1 MDRETTDMQDAR
13 TGFRR
18 STRLLLLTCLTVL
31 PGCRAAW
38 LTNWCSGLR
47 QPPVSVASPAT
58 VDVESE
64 APGPVKLTPVHGRA
78 STVPVGVP
86 GSPRSAV
93 PPEVPLAGEAA
104 SRGHQLPPYRER
116 FRRLR
121 SALRESETGPAPP
134 PPPVPRDLSIS
145 EIRLAAAAENV
156 ASRGRRVAVDERPW
170 VASFPLPAR
179 VTPPVVRLPDIS
191 DWGEPRITRVAR
203 VRWWFPFV
211 GPGSTRWTLVAPIVL
226 GALVGLFW
234 RIRRRKAAAAG

>member
-1 MDRETTDMQDAR
+1 MDRKTTDIQDAR

-18 STRLLLLTCLTVL
+18 WTRLLPLMLTCLTVL

-38 LTNWCSGLR
+38 LTDWCSGLR
-47 QPPVSVASPAT
+47 QPPAT

-64 APGPVKLTPVHGRA
+64 APGPVKSTRVHSRA
-78 STVPVGVP
+78 NTVPVGVP
-86 GSPRSAV
+86 GPPRSAI
-93 PPEVPLAGEAA
+93 PPEVPLAGEPA
-104 SRGHQLPPYRER
+104 SREHRLPPYHER

-134 PPPVPRDLSIS
+134 PPPVPRDLSIG

-156 ASRGRRVAVDERPW
+156 ASRGRRVAVDESPW
-170 VASFPLPAR
+170 AASFPLPAR

-203 VRWWFPFV
+203 VRWWFPFA
-211 GPGSTRWTLVAPIVL
+211 GPGNTRWTLVAPVVL